1 MKPIEKN
8 NLNSDSAFLVHIVHV
23 SAQFRTIK
31 TTFIYRTISKS
42 KLACYG
48 PMSDNVLTSASS
60 P

>member
-8 NLNSDSAFLVHIVHV
+8 NLNSDSTFLVHIIHV
-23 SAQFRTIK
+23 SAHLERIK
-31 TTFIYRTISKS
+31 TTFIYRTISES
-42 KLACYG
+42 KVACYG

>member
-23 SAQFRTIK
+23 SAQFGTIK

-48 PMSDNVLTSASS
+48 PMSDVLTSASS